1 MRILLVEDKLAISRA
16 VAAIL
21 QKNNYIVDVADN
33 GADGLALALDDIYD
47 LIILDIMLPRMN
59 GLEVLKAFRKEN
71 KTTPVIILTA
81 RGEVSDKIIGLDC
94 GADDYLA
101 KPFDSEEL
109 LARIRATVRRKGEIV
124 ATDSTSIFGDIKL
137 NTQTLQLS
145 SSGDCITITL
155 KESQLLEY
163 LIDNHN
169 LVLSKEKIIEKI
181 WNYDSEAVDNHVE
194 VYISFLRKK
203 LRYINA
209 GVSIL
214 TIRGVGYKLCLKN

>member
-1 MRILLVEDKLAISRA
+1 MRILLVEDKVPISRA
-16 VAAIL
+16 LAAIL
-21 QKNNYIVDVADN
+21 QKNNYVVDVAYN
-33 GADGLALALDDIYD
+33 GAEGLELALDDIYD

-59 GLEVLKAFRKEN
+59 GLEVLKEFRKGN
-71 KTTPVIILTA
+71 KTTPVIMLTA
-81 RGEVSDKIIGLDC
+81 LGEVADKIQGLDC

-109 LARIRATVRRKGEIV
+109 LARIRATARRRGEIV
-124 ATDSTSIFGDIKL
+124 VTDSTIVFGDIKL
-137 NTQTLQLS
+137 NTQTLKLS
-145 SSGDCITITL
+145 STGDEITITL

-169 LVLSKEKIIEKI
+169 LVLSKDKIIEKI
-181 WNYDSEAVDNHVE
+181 WHYDSEAVDNHVE

-209 GVSIL
+209 AVSIL
-214 TIRGVGYKLCLKN
+214 TVRGVGYKLCLKS

>member
-1 MRILLVEDKLAISRA
+1 MRILLVEDKVPISRA
-16 VAAIL
+16 LAAIL
-21 QKNNYIVDVADN
+21 QKNNYVVDVAYN
-33 GADGLALALDDIYD
+33 GADALELALDDIYD
-47 LIILDIMLPRMN
+47 LIILDIMLPRMS

-71 KTTPVIILTA
+71 KTTPVIMLTA
-81 RGEVSDKIIGLDC
+81 LGEVADKIQGLDF

-109 LARIRATVRRKGEIV
+109 LARIRATARRRGEIV
-124 ATDSTSIFGDIKL
+124 VTDSTIVFGDIKL
-137 NTQTLQLS
+137 NTQTLKLS
-145 SSGDCITITL
+145 STGDEITITL

-163 LIDNHN
+163 LMDNHN

-181 WNYDSEAVDNHVE
+181 WHYDSEAVDNHVE

-209 GVSIL
+209 AVSIL
-214 TIRGVGYKLCLKN
+214 TVRGVGYKLCLKN

>member
-21 QKNNYIVDVADN
+21 QKKNYIVDVADN